1 MTKPNRFRAA
11 GSASALIMAIA
22 LAACNQGADVPE
34 QGTAQQL
41 MAQEMQPTAEI
52 FWGAVG
58 SKSELV
64 DGEPVFTDWQPEGD
78 VEWEEVRAS
87 AARLGELGELLMTP
101 AYAEG
106 RGEDWIAYSQ
116 GLVDAAAQAEQA
128 AMAQDPDAVFEVGGT
143 IYSVCSACHRMYPP
157 EELPE
162 GVTVD
167 DIAQPRPNEDLS
179 LDEYTEGGE
188 PE

>member
-1 MTKPNRFRAA
+1 MIKPNRTRAA
-11 GSASALIMAIA
+11 VWASALTLA
-22 LAACNQGADVPE
+22 LAACNQAEEVPPL
-34 QGTAQQL
+34 GTAQQM
-41 MAQEMQPTAEI
+41 MAQEVQPTAEV

-58 SKSELV
+58 SRSELV

-78 VEWEEVRAS
+78 SEWEEIRAS
-87 AARLGELGELLMTP
+87 AARLGELGEVLMTP

-106 RGEDWIAYSQ
+106 RGEDWMAYSQ

-128 AMAQDPDAVFEVGGT
+128 AQAQDPEAVFEIGGT
-143 IYSVCSACHRMYPP
+143 IYAVCSACHRMYPP
-157 EELPE
+157 EQLPE

-179 LDEYTEGGE
+179 LEEYVEE
-188 PE
+188 ADAE